1 MDRNDTEYNRDNL
14 DRNDIYKRKCT
25 YSILVG
31 LFKTASSADYYMNS
45 LKFDGVDAQMYEK
58 DGLFQIQIGKF
69 YCVEDA
75 KKEQKALREKGYE
88 TLIICA

>member
-1 MDRNDTEYNRDNL
+1 
-14 DRNDIYKRKCT
+14 
-25 YSILVG
+25 
-31 LFKTASSADYYMNS
+31 MNS

-75 KKEQKALREKGYE
+75 KKEQKSLREKGYE